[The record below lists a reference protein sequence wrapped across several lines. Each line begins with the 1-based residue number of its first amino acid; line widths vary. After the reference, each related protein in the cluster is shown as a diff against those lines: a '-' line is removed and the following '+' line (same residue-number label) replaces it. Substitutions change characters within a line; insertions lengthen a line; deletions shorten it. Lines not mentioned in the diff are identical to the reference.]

1 MLFRSGGNAE
11 NYFDQSCRDNDQ
23 IDGQP
28 LFVDYVSTP
37 IQGVTSNLQS
47 TWLEVNSTVQTV
59 TSIPALESTTQSVS
73 VEEPTLELGTT
84 STIDNNSLVF
94 SSQRADSQIKISQ
107 KSTRLHVLQVI
118 ANFNSVYHSYHHG
131 EVMHPDFVQNF
142 VDNLQLH
149 HMGAS
154 RASCIDWKEWKRD
167 FFISQ
172 LQALYPQNPDAIDKA
187 FLQAIKD
194 WRLLYN
200 CMDETVVEKSSD
212 SLLEIHHRYD
222 KRGG

>member
-1 MLFRSGGNAE
+1 M
-11 NYFDQSCRDNDQ
+11 
-23 IDGQP
+23 
-28 LFVDYVSTP
+28 
-37 IQGVTSNLQS
+37 TSNLQS

-131 EVMHPDFVQNF
+131 EVMHPDFVQKF

-149 HMGAS
+149 HMGSS
-154 RASCIDWKEWKRD
+154 RASCIDWKELKRD